1 MFYLWCN
8 FMLNHEQLMN
18 EWAQDSDLDET
29 NLLNEMYR
37 HPMKHSK
44 YLTHLQ
50 TYKVKLRQMTAKY
63 LSLRSDK
70 VRYYN
75 GEMPKAELDAKGWSQ
90 YLFRKPLKAEME
102 ALLEGDADLQKLQ
115 EQTLYIE
122 SLMQSCES
130 ILKDL
135 GNRYY
140 LFKSMVEYQKF
151 LSGG

>member
-1 MFYLWCN
+1 M
-8 FMLNHEQLMN
+8 MNHEQLMA
-18 EWAQDSDLDET
+18 EWAKDSTVDET
-29 NLLNEMYR
+29 NLMNEMYR

-44 YLTHLQ
+44 YLTELQ
-50 TYKVKLRQMTAKY
+50 GYKIKLRQLTAKY
-63 LSLRSDK
+63 LTMRSDK
-70 VRYYN
+70 MRYYN
-75 GEMPKAELDAKGWSQ
+75 GEMPKLELDERGWQQ
-90 YLFRKPLKAEME
+90 YLFKRPLKAEME

-122 SLMQSCES
+122 TLSQSCES

-151 LSGG
+151 LSGA